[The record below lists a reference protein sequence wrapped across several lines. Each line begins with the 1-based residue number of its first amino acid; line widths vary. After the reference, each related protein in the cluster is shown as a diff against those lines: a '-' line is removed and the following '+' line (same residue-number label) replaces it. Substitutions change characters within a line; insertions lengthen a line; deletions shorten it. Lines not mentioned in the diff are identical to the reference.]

1 MRFWF
6 PNAKIFVSVSQ
17 DDKTTEGP
25 HEFFLAE
32 KIMLSYRKGTLN
44 GPDIF

>member
-1 MRFWF
+1 MRFCF
-6 PNAKIFVSVSQ
+6 PTAKIFVSVLQ

-32 KIMLSYRKGTLN
+32 KMMLSYRKGTLN